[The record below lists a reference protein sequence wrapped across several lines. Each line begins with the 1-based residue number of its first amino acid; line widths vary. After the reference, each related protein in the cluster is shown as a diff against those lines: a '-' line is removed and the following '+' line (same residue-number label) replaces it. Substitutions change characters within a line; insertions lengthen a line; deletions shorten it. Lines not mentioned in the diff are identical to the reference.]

1 MSTVSR
7 RRSLKSFLHDVCS
20 ALCRTAY
27 TSGWMPVFTH
37 PLERKGFNRASMKI
51 LHFLKRN
58 KDRWWALPLIV
69 PVVLLPVFS
78 MVNTYTQLGDGI
90 VTLYYLPLSFLLALM
105 SFFGLEAIPGIV
117 LSLFFRYASSVGLF
131 ETCAGILHF
140 LVPLVLSW
148 GGYRVFAPRRNMTAY
163 GDVRLMAQRLFWQAF
178 CPATLFLVLFQ
189 FAVYLGVYESRQ
201 SLAGLNPLNIRTLI
215 NYQALLVSGLTGV
228 PLCYLLIRLIR
239 HPRYIKGLISQI
251 RAQIDKKVTLVEF
264 LLWTMVLAVLLSL
277 LLVPMNENSSIFSTN
292 YTLSLLMPVML
303 WGAMRFGYKL
313 MSIIWTPVLL
323 LAIHYFYHYI
333 PLRPGYDIQLAIT
346 SSSYLVFSFVVIYM
360 SMLATRQRAINIRSR
375 RLALLDPVVH
385 MPNLRALSRALAK
398 TPWSALCLLR
408 IPELEVLGRNYGV
421 LLRIQYKQQLAQ
433 WINDTLQPD
442 ECVYHLTGCDLAVR
456 LNSESHQQR
465 IDTLDA
471 HIKQFRFVWDGMPLQ
486 PQVGVSYCYVRSPV
500 NHLYLVLGELG
511 VIADLSLSTNHPEN
525 LQQRGA
531 VHLQRSLKD
540 KVAMMNRLQTALEQN
555 AFTLM
560 VQPVRGLRGD
570 CYHEVLLR
578 MPDENGILLSPEQF
592 LPVAQEFGLS
602 SRVDL
607 WVLERTLSFLSRHR
621 ERLPGQRFAIKLAP
635 STVCRAQFPLDV
647 SRLLAKYSV
656 EAWQLIFE
664 VTETSTC
671 CNAEL
676 AVQTLRQLQKMGV
689 RIAIDDF
696 GTGYASYARL
706 KSVDA
711 DILKI
716 DGSFI
721 RNIVSNSLDYQI
733 VASICH
739 LARMKK
745 MLVVAEYVET
755 EEIHSAVLA
764 LGIDYVQGCLIGE
777 PVELESLAEAE
788 TPQVSA

>member
-1 MSTVSR
+1 MFETVAG
-7 RRSLKSFLHDVCS
+7 V
-20 ALCRTAY
+20 
-27 TSGWMPVFTH
+27 
-37 PLERKGFNRASMKI
+37 
-51 LHFLKRN
+51 LHF
-58 KDRWWALPLIV
+58 I
-69 PVVLLPVFS
+69 
-78 MVNTYTQLGDGI
+78 
-90 VTLYYLPLSFLLALM
+90 
-105 SFFGLEAIPGIV
+105 
-117 LSLFFRYASSVGLF
+117 
-131 ETCAGILHF
+131 
-140 LVPLVLSW
+140 VPLVLSW

-163 GDVRLMAQRLFWQAF
+163 GDIRLMAQRIFWQVI

-228 PLCYLLIRLIR
+228 PLSYLLIRLIR
-239 HPRYIKGLISQI
+239 HPRYIKSLLSQI
-251 RAQIDKKVTLVEF
+251 RFQIDKKVTAAEF
-264 LLWTMVLAVLLSL
+264 LLWAIALGGLLSL
-277 LLVPMNENSSIFSTN
+277 LLLPINENSSIFTTN

-313 MSIIWTPVLL
+313 ISLIWTPILL
-323 LAIHYFYHYI
+323 VSIHYFYRYI
-333 PLRPGYDIQLAIT
+333 PVNAGYDIQLAIT

-360 SMLATRQRAINIRSR
+360 SMLATRQRAVNKHAR

-385 MPNLRALSRALAK
+385 MPNLRALSRDLAK
-398 TPWSALCLLR
+398 NPWSALCLLR
-408 IPELEVLGRNYGV
+408 IPELEILGRNYGV
-421 LLRIQYKQQLAQ
+421 QLRIQYKQQLAQ
-433 WINDTLQPD
+433 WVNGTLQPN
-442 ECVYHLTGCDLAVR
+442 EQVYHLTGYDMAVR
-456 LNSESHQQR
+456 LNAESHQQR
-465 IDTLDA
+465 IDALDE

-500 NHLYLVLGELG
+500 NHLYLVLGELA
-511 VIADLSLSTNHPEN
+511 VVADLSLSSNHPEN

-540 KVAMMNRLQTALEQN
+540 KVAMMSRLQKALDNDE
-555 AFTLM
+555 FILL

-578 MPDENGILLSPEQF
+578 MPDTNGILISPDQF

-607 WVLERTLSFLSRHR
+607 WVLEHTLRFLAAHR
-621 ERLPGQRFAIKLAP
+621 ERLPGQRFAINLAP
-635 STVCRAQFPLDV
+635 STVCRVQFPLEV
-647 SRLLAKYSV
+647 SRVLAKYAI
-656 EAWQLIFE
+656 EPWQLIFE
-664 VTETSTC
+664 VTECSNF
-671 CNAEL
+671 CNAEQAL
-676 AVQTLRQLQKMGV
+676 HILSQLQKMGV

-716 DGSFI
+716 DGDFI
-721 RNIVSNSLDYQI
+721 RNIVNNSLDYQI

-755 EEIHSAVLA
+755 EEILSAVHA
-764 LGIDYVQGCLIGE
+764 LGIDYVQGYLIGR
-777 PVELESLAEAE
+777 PAPLESLLETEA
-788 TPQVSA
+788 SCADA

>member
-1 MSTVSR
+1 
-7 RRSLKSFLHDVCS
+7 
-20 ALCRTAY
+20 
-27 TSGWMPVFTH
+27 
-37 PLERKGFNRASMKI
+37 MKI
-51 LHFLKRN
+51 FAFLKNN
-58 KDRWWALPLIV
+58 KYRWWALPLLL
-69 PVVLLPVFS
+69 PVVLLPVLS
-78 MVNTYTQLGDGI
+78 VVNTFTQLGDGI
-90 VTLYYLPLSFLLALM
+90 AALYYLPLSFLLSLM
-105 SFFGLEAIPGIV
+105 MFFGLEALPGIV
-117 LSLFFRYASSVGLF
+117 LSLFIRYYPSVGMF
-131 ETCAGILHF
+131 ETVAGVLHF
-140 LVPLVLSW
+140 IVPLVLSW

-163 GDVRLMAQRLFWQAF
+163 GDIRLMAQRIFWQVI

-228 PLCYLLIRLIR
+228 PLSYLLIRLIR
-239 HPRYIKGLISQI
+239 HPRYIKSLLSQI
-251 RAQIDKKVTLVEF
+251 RFQIDKKVTAAEF
-264 LLWTMVLAVLLSL
+264 SLWAIALGGLLSL
-277 LLVPMNENSSIFSTN
+277 LLLPINENSSIFTTN

-313 MSIIWTPVLL
+313 ISLIWTPILL
-323 LAIHYFYHYI
+323 VSIHYFYRYI
-333 PLRPGYDIQLAIT
+333 PVNAGYDIQLAIT

-360 SMLATRQRAINIRSR
+360 SMLATRQRAVNKHAR

-385 MPNLRALSRALAK
+385 MPNLRALSRDLAK
-398 TPWSALCLLR
+398 NPWSALCLLR
-408 IPELEVLGRNYGV
+408 IPELEILGRNYGV
-421 LLRIQYKQQLAQ
+421 QLRIQYKQQLAQ
-433 WINDTLQPD
+433 WVNGTLQPN
-442 ECVYHLTGCDLAVR
+442 EQVYHLTGYDMAVR
-456 LNSESHQQR
+456 LNAESHQQR
-465 IDTLDA
+465 IDALDE

-500 NHLYLVLGELG
+500 NHLYLVLGELA
-511 VIADLSLSTNHPEN
+511 VVADLSLSSNHPEN

-540 KVAMMNRLQTALEQN
+540 KVAMMSRLQKALDNDE
-555 AFTLM
+555 FILL

-578 MPDENGILLSPEQF
+578 MPDTNGILISPDQF

-607 WVLERTLSFLSRHR
+607 WVLEHTLRFLAAHR
-621 ERLPGQRFAIKLAP
+621 ERLPGQRFAINLAP
-635 STVCRAQFPLDV
+635 STVCRVQFPLEV
-647 SRLLAKYSV
+647 SRVLAKYAI
-656 EAWQLIFE
+656 EPWQLIFE
-664 VTETSTC
+664 VTECSNF
-671 CNAEL
+671 CNAEQAL
-676 AVQTLRQLQKMGV
+676 HILSQLQKMGV

-716 DGSFI
+716 DGDFI
-721 RNIVSNSLDYQI
+721 RNIVNNSLDYQI

-755 EEIHSAVLA
+755 EEIRSAVHA
-764 LGIDYVQGCLIGE
+764 LGIDYVQGYLIGR
-777 PVELESLAEAE
+777 PAPLESLLETEA
-788 TPQVSA
+788 SCADA

>member
-1 MSTVSR
+1 M
-7 RRSLKSFLHDVCS
+7 
-20 ALCRTAY
+20 
-27 TSGWMPVFTH
+27 
-37 PLERKGFNRASMKI
+37 NI
-51 LHFLKRN
+51 LHILTRN
-58 KDRWWALPLIV
+58 KDRWWALPLIL
-69 PVVLLPVFS
+69 PVALLPVIS
-78 MVNTYTQLGDGI
+78 LANTLTLLGDGI
-90 VTLYYLPLSFLLALM
+90 AALYYLPLSFLLSLM
-105 SFFGLEAIPGIV
+105 MFFGVEALPGIV
-117 LSLFFRYASSVGLF
+117 LSLFFRYYPSVGMF
-131 ETCAGILHF
+131 ETVAGIMHF
-140 LVPLVLSW
+140 IIPLVLSW

-163 GDVRLMAQRLFWQAF
+163 GDIRLMGQRIFWQAF

-201 SLAGLNPLNIRTLI
+201 SLAGLNPMNIRTLI

-228 PLCYLLIRLIR
+228 PLSYLLIRVVR
-239 HPRYIKGLISQI
+239 HPRYIRSLISQI
-251 RAQIDKKVTLVEF
+251 RAQVDKKVSAVEF
-264 LLWTMVLAVLLSL
+264 LVWFIALGGMLSL
-277 LLVPMNENSSIFSTN
+277 LLLPMNENSSIFSTN

-323 LAIHYFYHYI
+323 VSIHYFYRYI
-333 PLRPGYDIQLAIT
+333 PVNQGYDIQLAIT
-346 SSSYLVFSFVVIYM
+346 SSSYLVFSFVVIYL
-360 SMLATRQRAINIRSR
+360 SMLATRQRAVNIRSR

-385 MPNLRALSRALAK
+385 MPNLRALSRDLAK
-398 TPWSALCLLR
+398 NPWSALCLLR

-433 WINDTLQPD
+433 WINGTLQPN
-442 ECVYHLTGCDLAVR
+442 ERVYHLTGYDLAVR
-456 LNSESHQQR
+456 LNAESHQQR
-465 IDTLDA
+465 IDTLDE

-486 PQVGVSYCYVRSPV
+486 PQVGLSYCYVRSPV

-540 KVAMMNRLQTALEQN
+540 KVAMMSRLQTALEQN
-555 AFTLM
+555 AFNLM
-560 VQPVRGLRGD
+560 IQPVRGLRGD
-570 CYHEVLLR
+570 SYHEVLLR
-578 MPDENGILLSPEQF
+578 MPDMSGVLISPDQF

-607 WVLERTLSFLSRHR
+607 WVIERTLSFLAEHR
-621 ERLPGQRFAIKLAP
+621 QRLPGQRFAINLAP
-635 STVCRAQFPLDV
+635 STVCRAQLPLDV
-647 SRLLAKYSV
+647 SRLLTKYGI

-664 VTETSTC
+664 VTESTTFG
-671 CNAEL
+671 NAEL

-755 EEIHSAVLA
+755 EEIRSAVHA
-764 LGIDYVQGCLIGE
+764 LGIDYIQGYLVGM
-777 PVELESLAEAE
+777 PVEMETLLEGEA
-788 TPQVSA
+788 PAVSA

>member
-1 MSTVSR
+1 
-7 RRSLKSFLHDVCS
+7 
-20 ALCRTAY
+20 
-27 TSGWMPVFTH
+27 MPVFIF
-37 PLERKGFNRASMKI
+37 PLEKKGFNRASMKI
-51 LHFLKRN
+51 FAFLKNN
-58 KDRWWALPLIV
+58 KYRWWALPLLL
-69 PVVLLPVFS
+69 PVVLLPVLS
-78 MVNTYTQLGDGI
+78 VANTFPQLGDGI
-90 VTLYYLPLSFLLALM
+90 AALYYLPLSFLLSLM
-105 SFFGLEAIPGIV
+105 MFFGLEALPGIV
-117 LSLFFRYASSVGLF
+117 LSLFIRYYPSVGMF
-131 ETCAGILHF
+131 ETVAGVLHF
-140 LVPLVLSW
+140 IVPLVLSW

-163 GDVRLMAQRLFWQAF
+163 GDIRLMAQRIFWQVI

-228 PLCYLLIRLIR
+228 PLSYLLIRLIR
-239 HPRYIKGLISQI
+239 HPRYIKSLLSQI
-251 RAQIDKKVTLVEF
+251 RFQIDKKVTAAEF
-264 LLWTMVLAVLLSL
+264 LLWAIALGGLLSL
-277 LLVPMNENSSIFSTN
+277 LLLPINENSSIFTTN

-313 MSIIWTPVLL
+313 ISLIWTPILL
-323 LAIHYFYHYI
+323 VSIHYFYRYI
-333 PLRPGYDIQLAIT
+333 PVNAGYDIQLAIT

-360 SMLATRQRAINIRSR
+360 SMLATRQRAVNKHAR

-385 MPNLRALSRALAK
+385 MPNLRALSRDLAK
-398 TPWSALCLLR
+398 NPWSALCLLR
-408 IPELEVLGRNYGV
+408 IPELEILGRNYGV
-421 LLRIQYKQQLAQ
+421 QLRIQYKQQLAQ
-433 WINDTLQPD
+433 WVNATLQPN
-442 ECVYHLTGCDLAVR
+442 EQVYHLTGYDMAVR
-456 LNSESHQQR
+456 LNAESHQQR
-465 IDTLDA
+465 IDALDE

-500 NHLYLVLGELG
+500 NHLYLVLGELA
-511 VIADLSLSTNHPEN
+511 VVADLSLSSNHPEN

-540 KVAMMNRLQTALEQN
+540 KVAMMSRLQKALDNDE
-555 AFTLM
+555 FILL

-578 MPDENGILLSPEQF
+578 MPDTNGILISPDQF

-607 WVLERTLSFLSRHR
+607 WVLEHTLRFLAAHR
-621 ERLPGQRFAIKLAP
+621 ERLPGQRFAINLAP
-635 STVCRAQFPLDV
+635 STVCRVQFPLEV
-647 SRLLAKYSV
+647 SRVLAKYAI
-656 EAWQLIFE
+656 EPWQLIFE
-664 VTETSTC
+664 VTECSNF
-671 CNAEL
+671 CNAEQAL
-676 AVQTLRQLQKMGV
+676 HILSQLQKMGV

-716 DGSFI
+716 DGDFI
-721 RNIVSNSLDYQI
+721 RNIVNNSLDYQI

-755 EEIHSAVLA
+755 EEIRSAVHA
-764 LGIDYVQGCLIGE
+764 LGIDYVQGYLIGR
-777 PVELESLAEAE
+777 PAPLESLLETEA
-788 TPQVSA
+788 SCADA

>member
-1 MSTVSR
+1 M
-7 RRSLKSFLHDVCS
+7 
-20 ALCRTAY
+20 
-27 TSGWMPVFTH
+27 
-37 PLERKGFNRASMKI
+37 NI
-51 LHFLKRN
+51 LHILTRN
-58 KDRWWALPLIV
+58 KDRWWALPLIL
-69 PVVLLPVFS
+69 PVALLPVIS
-78 MVNTYTQLGDGI
+78 LANTLTLLGDGI
-90 VTLYYLPLSFLLALM
+90 VALYYLPLSFLLSLM
-105 SFFGLEAIPGIV
+105 MFFGVEALPGIV
-117 LSLFFRYASSVGLF
+117 LSLFFRYYPSVGMF
-131 ETCAGILHF
+131 ETVAGILHF
-140 LVPLVLSW
+140 IVPLVLSW

-163 GDVRLMAQRLFWQAF
+163 GDIRLMGQRIFWQAF

-201 SLAGLNPLNIRTLI
+201 SLAGLNPMNIRTLI

-228 PLCYLLIRLIR
+228 PLSYLLIRVVR
-239 HPRYIKGLISQI
+239 HPRYIRSLISQI
-251 RAQIDKKVTLVEF
+251 RAQVDKKVSAVEF
-264 LLWTMVLAVLLSL
+264 LVWFIALGGMLSL
-277 LLVPMNENSSIFSTN
+277 LLLPMNENSSIFSTN

-323 LAIHYFYHYI
+323 VSIHYFYRYI
-333 PLRPGYDIQLAIT
+333 PVNQGYDIQLAIT
-346 SSSYLVFSFVVIYM
+346 SSSYLVFSFVVIYL
-360 SMLATRQRAINIRSR
+360 SMLATRQRAVNIRSR

-385 MPNLRALSRALAK
+385 MPNLRALSRDLAK
-398 TPWSALCLLR
+398 NPWSALCLLR

-433 WINDTLQPD
+433 WINGTLQPN
-442 ECVYHLTGCDLAVR
+442 ERVYHLTGYDLAVR
-456 LNSESHQQR
+456 LNAESHQQR
-465 IDTLDA
+465 IDTLDE

-486 PQVGVSYCYVRSPV
+486 PQVGLSYCYVRSPV

-540 KVAMMNRLQTALEQN
+540 KVAMMSRLQTALEQN

-560 VQPVRGLRGD
+560 IQPVRGLRGD
-570 CYHEVLLR
+570 SYHEVLLR
-578 MPDENGILLSPEQF
+578 MPDMNGVLISPDQF

-607 WVLERTLSFLSRHR
+607 WVIERTLSFLAEHR
-621 ERLPGQRFAIKLAP
+621 QRLPGQRFAINLAP
-635 STVCRAQFPLDV
+635 STVCRAQLPLDV
-647 SRLLAKYSV
+647 SRLLTKYGI

-664 VTETSTC
+664 VTESTTFG
-671 CNAEL
+671 NAEL

-755 EEIHSAVLA
+755 EEIRSAVHA
-764 LGIDYVQGCLIGE
+764 LGIDYIQGYLVGM
-777 PVELESLAEAE
+777 PVEMETLLEGEA
-788 TPQVSA
+788 PAVSA

>member
-1 MSTVSR
+1 MNTI
-7 RRSLKSFLHDVCS
+7 
-20 ALCRTAY
+20 A
-27 TSGWMPVFTH
+27 
-37 PLERKGFNRASMKI
+37 
-51 LHFLKRN
+51 FLKQN
-58 KDRWWALPLIV
+58 KDRWWALPLIL
-69 PVVLLPVFS
+69 PVVLLPVLS
-78 MVNTYTQLGDGI
+78 AANTLTQLGDGI
-90 VTLYYLPLSFLLALM
+90 VALYYLPLFFLLTLM
-105 SFFGLEAIPGIV
+105 LFFGAAAIPGMV
-117 LSLFFRYASSVGLF
+117 LSLFLRYYASVGLF
-131 ETCAGILHF
+131 ETIAAVFHF
-140 LVPLVLSW
+140 IIPLVLSW

-163 GDVRLMAQRLFWQAF
+163 GDVRLMAQRIFWQVF

-201 SLAGLNPLNIRTLI
+201 SLAGLNPLNIRTLV

-228 PLCYLLIRLIR
+228 PLSYLLIRLIR
-239 HPRYIKGLISQI
+239 HPRYFRALISQI
-251 RAQIDKKVTLVEF
+251 RAQIDKKVTVTEF
-264 LLWTMVLAVLLSL
+264 LLWFLVLGGL
-277 LLVPMNENSSIFSTN
+277 LLLLLMPMNENSSIFTTN

-303 WGAMRFGYKL
+303 WGAMRFGYRL
-313 MSIIWTPVLL
+313 TSLIWTPVLL
-323 LAIHYFYHYI
+323 VSIHYYYRYI
-333 PLRPGYDIQLAIT
+333 PVNQGYDIQLAIT

-360 SMLATRQRAINIRSR
+360 SMLATRQRAVNKRAS

-385 MPNLRALSRALAK
+385 MPNLRALSRELAK
-398 TPWSALCLLR
+398 KPWSALCLLR

-421 LLRIQYKQQLAQ
+421 LLRILYKQQLAQ
-433 WINDTLQPD
+433 WINGTLQPN
-442 ECVYHLTGCDLAVR
+442 ERVYHLTGCDLAVR
-456 LNSESHQQR
+456 LNAESHQQR

-511 VIADLSLSTNHPEN
+511 EIADLSLSTNHPEN

-540 KVAMMNRLQTALEQN
+540 KVAMMSRLQKALDNNE
-555 AFTLM
+555 FTLLA
-560 VQPVRGLRGD
+560 QPVRGLRGD
-570 CYHEVLLR
+570 RYHEVLLR
-578 MPDENGILLSPEQF
+578 MPDADGALLTPDRF

-607 WVLERTLSFLSRHR
+607 WVLERTLRFLAEHR
-621 ERLPGQRFAIKLAP
+621 DRLPGQRFAINLAP
-635 STVCRAQFPLDV
+635 STVCRVQFPLEV
-647 SRLLAKYSV
+647 SRLLNKYAV

-664 VTETSTC
+664 VTECS
-671 CNAEL
+671 NFGSAEQ
-676 AVQTLRQLQKMGV
+676 AMQTLRQLQKMGV

-755 EEIHSAVLA
+755 EEIRSAVHA
-764 LGIDYVQGCLIGE
+764 LGIDYVQGYLIGR
-777 PVELESLAEAE
+777 PVALESLLEAEAS
-788 TPQVSA
+788 VADA